1 MTYTGTIVFIGE
13 TKQVSD
19 KFTTREFVLTDQNEK
34 YPQEVKFQVTQKN
47 CALLDIYNLGDEVT
61 VHYNLRG
68 RRYEKNGTVN
78 WYNSIEAW
86 KFESGS
92 VHHSS
97 NKAKK
102 ATTTSEMD
110 VDDIPF

>member
-19 KFTTREFVLTDQNEK
+19 KFVTREFVLSNTEDK

-47 CALLDIYNLGDEVT
+47 CGLLDTYNLGDEVT

-86 KFESGS
+86 RFEGG
-92 VHHSS
+92 
-97 NKAKK
+97 KAKK